1 MARKINYEAINK
13 NAVKN
18 LQYVDNELEKA
29 GYGYVQRLAILGN
42 IQRES
47 SGDPLAISSNGTWH
61 GLVQWNKDR
70 YRLQSNDSQ
79 SELQRQTKLLLKE
92 LEKTGW
98 SGLTWQDQV
107 KNAQAFKDTTD
118 LKQAVDLFTRYFV
131 RPGDVEDEITKRYNF
146 AQSGWTEESPIREYK
161 KVLPD
166 NLVQVVRPLN
176 NKVINTKNS
185 DLKTQLKQNTSRP
198 SWIPTSDVPTEDEIK
213 TLVYNAFKYQ
223 DGGLIYQGFYPNE
236 TEREFNPIELSSF
249 LNESVQSSFP
259 VEPVQVYKPKELES
273 EQNITQPQI
282 QSQKGVVEYADDVPT
297 SNPIST
303 KTFHEGT
310 TPSIVKGTIEFKNNG
325 IDVGNMQELID
336 LMQEEGISFRITSG
350 SRPGSKT
357 SNGLMSHHSSGN
369 ALDITPVQGQ
379 SWDDL
384 IKQMRKSKRFIS
396 YMQEHNLGILDERSK
411 KMQAKTG
418 ATGAH
423 FHIGPD
429 QMARIQFKYLMND
442 NYD

>member
-18 LQYVDNELEKA
+18 LQYVDNELQKA

-47 SGDPLAISSNGTWH
+47 SGNPLAVSSNGTWH

-98 SGLTWQDQV
+98 SGWTWQDQV

-236 TEREFNPIELSSF
+236 AEREFNPTEFTSF
-249 LNESVQSSFP
+249 LSDFTQPSFP

-273 EQNITQPQI
+273 EQDITQPQI
-282 QSQKGVVEYADDVPT
+282 QSQKGIVEYADDVPT

-310 TPSIVKGTIEFKNNG
+310 TPSIVRGIVEFKNNG

-350 SRPGSKT
+350 NRPGAKT
-357 SNGLMSHHSSGN
+357 SSGRLSHHGSGN
-369 ALDITPVQGQ
+369 ALDITPIKGQ
-379 SWDDL
+379 TWDDL
-384 IKQMRKSKRFIS
+384 LNQMRKSKRFIS
-396 YMQEHNLGILDERSK
+396 YMREHKLGILDERSK
-411 KMQAKTG
+411 KMQARTG

-429 QMARIQFKYLMND
+429 LNAIANFNLMFGR
-442 NYD
+442 

>member
-47 SGDPLAISSNGTWH
+47 SGDPLAISSNSTWH

-98 SGLTWQDQV
+98 SGWTWKDQV

-236 TEREFNPIELSSF
+236 TEREFNSIESSF
-249 LNESVQSSFP
+249 LNEFAQSSFP
-259 VEPVQVYKPKELES
+259 VEPVQVYKPEELKS
-273 EQNITQPQI
+273 EQNIAQPQI

-310 TPSIVKGTIEFKNNG
+310 TPSIVRGIVEFKYNG
-325 IDVGNMQELID
+325 IDVGNMQELIN

-350 SRPGSKT
+350 SRPGAKT
-357 SNGLMSHHSSGN
+357 SSGRLSHHGSGN
-369 ALDITPVQGQ
+369 ALDITPIKGQ
-379 SWDDL
+379 TWDDL
-384 IKQMRKSKRFIS
+384 LNQMRKSKRFIS
-396 YMQEHNLGILDERSK
+396 YMQEHNLGILDERTK

-429 QMARIQFKYLMND
+429 QMARIQFKYLMNY

>member
-18 LQYVDNELEKA
+18 LQYIDNELEKA

-47 SGDPLAISSNGTWH
+47 NGNPLAISSNGTWH

-98 SGLTWQDQV
+98 SGWTWQDQV

-118 LKQAVDLFTRYFV
+118 LKQAVDLFTRHFV
-131 RPGDVEDEITKRYNF
+131 RPGDIEDEITKRYDF
-146 AQSGWTEESPIREYK
+146 AQSGWTEEPTTIREDR

-166 NLVQVVRPLN
+166 NLVQSVRPLN
-176 NKVINTKNS
+176 NKVVNTTRYNL
-185 DLKTQLKQNTSRP
+185 DMRPKQISSNP
-198 SWIPTSDVPTEDEIK
+198 SWIPTSDVPTEDEIRA
-213 TLVYNAFKYQ
+213 LVYNAFKYQ
-223 DGGLIYQGFYPNE
+223 GGGLIYQGFYSDKTDE
-236 TEREFNPIELSSF
+236 EFKPIDLTSF
-249 LNESVQSSFP
+249 LNEPVQFSFP
-259 VEPVQVYKPKELES
+259 VEPVKVYKPVELEP
-273 EQNITQPQI
+273 EQNIS
-282 QSQKGVVEYADDVPT
+282 QSQKGTVEYADSVPT

-303 KTFHEGT
+303 KTFHEET
-310 TPSIVKGTIEFKNNG
+310 TPSIVRGTIEFKHNG

-336 LMQEEGISFRITSG
+336 LMQDEGISFRITSG
-350 SRPGSKT
+350 NRPGAKT
-357 SNGLMSHHSSGN
+357 SSGRLSNHGSGN
-369 ALDITPVQGQ
+369 ALDITPIKGQ
-379 SWDDL
+379 TWDDL
-384 IKQMRKSKRFIS
+384 LNQMRRSKKFIT
-396 YMQEHNLGILDERSK
+396 YMNEHGLGILDERGEA
-411 KMQAKTG
+411 MQKKTG

-429 QMARIQFKYLMND
+429 QIARTQFKYLVERWKTI
-442 NYD
+442 